1 MLPVREGR
9 TKVDGG
15 DATKQQSF
23 QAAKMMEVDDAM
35 PGAVVMQPHT
45 ISVSVKQG
53 KFYNVQAG

>member
-1 MLPVREGR
+1 M
-9 TKVDGG
+9 KVDGG

-35 PGAVVMQPHT
+35 PGAVVMQPHA